1 MQYFQATKLSWPK
14 LQAKIVHME
23 SKIILPN
30 SGVNIF
36 LWEWKLC
43 PYVIKKI
50 ENFAQVKF
58 EMAKKILVYL
68 WNFGLKESLCNKI
81 ADKIKS
87 SSVQI
92 TISSSSYDVYC

>member
-1 MQYFQATKLSWPK
+1 MTNALQYSVINPQALTLYEP
-14 LQAKIVHME
+14 
-23 SKIILPN
+23 
-30 SGVNIF
+30 GVDIF
-36 LWEWKLC
+36 LWKWKLC
-43 PYVIKKI
+43 PYVRKEI
-50 ENFAQVKF
+50 ENFAQVRF
-58 EMAKKILVYL
+58 EMAKKILVYR